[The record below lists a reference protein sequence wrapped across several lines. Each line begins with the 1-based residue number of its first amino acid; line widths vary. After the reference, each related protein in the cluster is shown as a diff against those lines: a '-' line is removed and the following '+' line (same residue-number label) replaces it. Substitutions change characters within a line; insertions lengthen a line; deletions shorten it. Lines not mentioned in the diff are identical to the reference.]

1 MPKFHPRRRRIVV
14 DRPFQWSLCL
24 HGILQGL
31 FVLCAVSFGI
41 FAPLLWQLGE
51 RAPNAVTDV
60 DSAIVMLYMHERFWT
75 VAGLCLL
82 LVTFAALRMSHRIAG
97 PLVRYKRNLRLI
109 ADGRLPPPLRTRAR
123 DYLKEEVVC
132 LNEAVQGVRER
143 VDAIRSAAALA
154 RRELQVVVDQ
164 GAEVSKAK
172 IASLV
177 EAQRQ
182 LEVAIQRFEET
193 GDLDGLP
200 AYDEGRA
207 SLSLAFAGSGRE
219 EG

>member
-1 MPKFHPRRRRIVV
+1 MPNAIIRRRRIVV

-24 HGILQGL
+24 HGIVQGL

-51 RAPNAVTDV
+51 RAPNSVTDV
-60 DSAIVMLYMHERFWT
+60 DSAIVMLYMHDRFWS

-109 ADGRLPPPLRTRAR
+109 AEGRLPPPLRTRAR

-143 VDAIRSAAALA
+143 VDAIRSAAGLA
-154 RRELQVVVDQ
+154 RRELQAVVDQ
-164 GAEVSKAK
+164 CSDTRKVALE
-172 IASLV
+172 SLV

-182 LEVAIQRFEET
+182 LDACIQRFEET

-200 AYDEGRA
+200 AYEGGEPI
-207 SLSLAFAGSGRE
+207 LSLAFAGAGRE